1 MAISTEK
8 RKVLIDADAFVGL
21 IYKKDANHQV
31 ASRIIEL
38 IPDVQLI
45 TSSYA
50 YGEAIT
56 VLSQKAGRAIALE
69 FIKDTQDSSTIIIDI
84 DFVFRRRGE
93 EVFKRQTSKNVS
105 FTDCVNMAIME
116 EYGVSEVFSFD
127 EDYRKNGFIRI
138 GIDRKS

>member
-1 MAISTEK
+1 MATYIEK
-8 RKVLIDADAFVGL
+8 RRILIDADAIVGL
-21 IYKKDANHQV
+21 IYKKDANHQ
-31 ASRIIEL
+31 AANRIIKL
-38 IPDVQLI
+38 IPAVQLI

-56 VLSQKAGRAIALE
+56 VLSQKAGRATALE
-69 FIKDTQDSSTIIIDI
+69 FIKDAQDSSTIIIDI

-116 EYGVSEVFSFD
+116 EHGISEVFSFD
-127 EDYRKNGFIRI
+127 EDYRKNGFKRL
-138 GIDRKS
+138 GID